1 MLRSPYQRI
10 QDVFYS
16 CASLCVA
23 VTDAPHG
30 IATHC
35 QLKAASVDSETWAVV
50 LEFFDKATSTTA
62 VLLST
67 VKIVLQVLHWQ
78 VRTIPVI
85 PLATNSTPTV
95 VLRRVPV
102 QTRTVT

>member
-1 MLRSPYQRI
+1 M
-10 QDVFYS
+10 
-16 CASLCVA
+16 
-23 VTDAPHG
+23 
-30 IATHC
+30 
-35 QLKAASVDSETWAVV
+35 KAASVDSETWAVV

-85 PLATNSTPTV
+85 PLALLL
-95 VLRRVPV
+95 VLLLY
-102 QTRTVT
+102 